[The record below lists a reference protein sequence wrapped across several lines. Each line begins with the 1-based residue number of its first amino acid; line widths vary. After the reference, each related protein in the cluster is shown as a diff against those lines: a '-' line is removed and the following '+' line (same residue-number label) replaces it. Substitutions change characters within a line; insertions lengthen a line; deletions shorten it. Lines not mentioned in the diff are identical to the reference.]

1 MPDEAVLASA
11 AGAAVAAPLAAAAAA
26 AAPPPPADADPWR
39 LAAAA
44 AWVAARGY
52 AVVAAQFPD
61 EMLPE
66 AGAAAA
72 ALQAACRAAG
82 AAPRLRV
89 FILADATYNPLAVDE
104 VAAAHVGAQCVVH
117 FGRASLAG
125 VSRTP
130 AYFVFPRARLDAAAA
145 AAALAAAPALRAA
158 TAAAPVVVLL
168 DQPHLEQLAEVRA
181 ALLAAAPDPAGLV
194 FADVPARHLEPAPAP
209 APGAG
214 CGCGARAAA
223 AAPPA
228 GPSPAQLLAPPG
240 AANAAAGYE
249 WALPAGAAAAA
260 GYAWV
265 GAPEAPA
272 LLELQ
277 LTSASAAWARLDP
290 ATGAL
295 AAGLLPGA
303 AAALRRRAYLVE
315 RARDA
320 AVVGILL
327 GTLGA
332 AGYAAAAAAL
342 RAAARAAGKKT
353 YTLLVGKPAP
363 AKLANFPEVDVFVLV
378 ADPQGQVLDCKEF
391 LAPVVTPHE
400 AMLAF
405 TGAAWDPA
413 SFRLDFADAL
423 GGARGGGAR
432 GAAPRTSLL
441 DGGLRGGEEG
451 SGVEEAEAG
460 GGAGALA
467 ERARRALVV
476 TPAPGGDSAAV
487 RPRSAADFLVHRR
500 SWTGVDAPLTGAAPK
515 APAAATA
522 GRSGRAAGYA
532 DEPAQR

>member
-1 MPDEAVLASA
+1 MPDDAVLASA
-11 AGAAVAAPLAAAAAA
+11 AGAAETAVAAPLAAAASL
-26 AAPPPPADADPWR
+26 PPPADADPWH

-44 AWVAARGY
+44 AWVAERGY

-104 VAAAHVGAQCVVH
+104 VAAAHVGAHCVVH

-168 DQPHLEQLAEVRA
+168 DQPHLEQLAELRA

-209 APGAG
+209 GAG
-214 CGCGARAAA
+214 CGCGGRA
-223 AAPPA
+223 AAPPPPPA
-228 GPSPAQLLAPPG
+228 DLSPAQLLAPPG

-277 LTSASAAWARLDP
+277 LTRASAAWARFDP

-332 AGYAAAAAAL
+332 AGYVAVAAAL

-353 YTLLVGKPAP
+353 YTLLVGRPAP

-413 SFRLDFADAL
+413 AFRLDFADVL

-441 DGGLRGGEEG
+441 DGGLRGGGEG
-451 SGVEEAEAG
+451 SGGEEAEAG

-467 ERARRALVV
+467 EHARRALVV
-476 TPAPGGDSAAV
+476 TPAPGGNSAAV
-487 RPRSAADFLVHRR
+487 RPRSAADFLAHRR
-500 SWTGVDAPLTGAAPK
+500 SWTGVDAPLAGAAPK

-532 DEPAQR
+532 DEPARR